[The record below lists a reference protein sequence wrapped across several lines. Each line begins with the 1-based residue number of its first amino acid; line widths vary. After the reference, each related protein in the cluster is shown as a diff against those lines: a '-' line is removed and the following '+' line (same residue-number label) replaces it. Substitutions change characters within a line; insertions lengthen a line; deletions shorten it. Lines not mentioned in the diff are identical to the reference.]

1 LASVASPERCFTFM
15 GFPPYSNQQDLSDM
29 EGPVLSM
36 RKGRATLPVFLT
48 LAVLALCS
56 LRGHAQAALLL
67 EEPYGLFGTLNPT
80 GHLAIYFERVCAET
94 PVRLRRCAAGESG
107 SVISRYHGIEGY
119 DWLAV
124 PLVPYLYSVER
135 ADQVPARV
143 DRPLVTQMRE
153 RYREARLQALGDD
166 PPKGNFTREG
176 WDQLVGTAYER
187 RSYAFRFETTP
198 EQDDD
203 FIAQMNDRKNHS
215 HFNLLYNNCADFTR
229 TVLNTYFPGTF
240 KRNLF
245 PDAAMTTPKQI
256 TYKLVK
262 YARKHPEVQ
271 LTVFEI
277 AQIPGYRRQSH
288 STKSVAESLTTTP
301 YAVPIALANPYIA
314 GALFVDYLVRG
325 HFHPVPKHPL
335 ALEPDNLS
343 ALTAPA
349 PAAQNPDGVGIQAP
363 ATAAPAFAATRSSYT
378 ANSGLKEMKN
388 ADE

>member
-1 LASVASPERCFTFM
+1 M
-15 GFPPYSNQQDLSDM
+15 
-29 EGPVLSM
+29 LSM
-36 RKGRATLPVFLT
+36 RNGRATALAFLS
-48 LAVLALCS
+48 LAILALCS
-56 LRGHAQAALLL
+56 FRSHAQAALLL

-80 GHLAIYFERVCAET
+80 GHLAIYFEHVCAET
-94 PVRLRRCAAGESG
+94 PVRLRRCTAGESG

-135 ADQVPARV
+135 TDQVPARV
-143 DRPLVTQMRE
+143 DRPLVAQMRE
-153 RYREARLQALGDD
+153 RYREAHLQVLGDD
-166 PPKGNFTREG
+166 PPKGNFTRAG
-176 WDQLVGTAYER
+176 WDQLVGVAYER

-198 EQDDD
+198 EQDDA
-203 FIAQMNDRKNHS
+203 FIAQMNDKKNRS
-215 HFNLLYNNCADFTR
+215 HFSLLYNNCADFAR
-229 TVLNTYFPGTF
+229 IVLNIYFPGTF

-256 TYKLVK
+256 AYKLVK

-277 AQIPGYRRQSH
+277 AQIPGYRRQSR
-288 STKSVAESLTTTP
+288 STKSIAESLTTTP

-314 GALFVDYLVRG
+314 GALFVDYLARG

-335 ALEPDNLS
+335 ALEPDNLF

-349 PAAQNPDGVGIQAP
+349 PAAQNPDGAGIQAP
-363 ATAAPAFAATRSSYT
+363 ASTTAAFAATQPTHT
-378 ANSGLKEMKN
+378 ANSSLKEMKN